1 MENETKAWWQSRTIM
16 ASLVTILIS
25 TLGAFKI
32 YLPED
37 IQGQLTDALL
47 ALVTALSGAATIY
60 GRLKAEK
67 NIAIKPPLPPSGG
80 TGAGLALIFA
90 MSLSLTACETMKTV
104 TPPAPKTPQ
113 QAVFLAESQYGV
125 ALKVALKYE
134 SLPRCG
140 AAAAALC
147 SDAAIVA
154 KIRLSQLAARAALDA
169 AESTVRNPVF
179 GVSAMESAVI
189 AATNAVQAFDK
200 VQLALGVKS

>member
-25 TLGAFKI
+25 MLGAFKI

-60 GRLKAEK
+60 GRVKAQK
-67 NIAIKPPLPPSGG
+67 NISVKPTLPPGGG
-80 TGAGLALIFA
+80 TGTGLALIFA
-90 MSLSLTACETMKTV
+90 MSLSLTACESLKTV

-113 QAVFLAESQYGV
+113 QAVFLAETQYGI

-147 SDAAIVA
+147 SDATIVA
-154 KIRLSQLAARAALDA
+154 KLRLSQIAARAALDA

-179 GVSAMESAVI
+179 GVSATESAVI

-200 VQLALGVKS
+200 VQLALGVRS

>member
-25 TLGAFKI
+25 MLGAFKI

-37 IQGQLTDALL
+37 VQGQLTDALL
-47 ALVTALSGAATIY
+47 ALVTAVSGAATIY
-60 GRLKAEK
+60 GRIKAEK
-67 NIAIKPPLPPSGG
+67 NISVKPPLPPSGG
-80 TGAGLALIFA
+80 TGAGIALIFA
-90 MSLSLTACETMKTV
+90 MSLSLTACETIKTV

-113 QAVFLAESQYGV
+113 QAVFLAEGQYGV
-125 ALKVALKYE
+125 ALKVALSYE

-140 AAAAALC
+140 GTVPKLC
-147 SDAAIVA
+147 SDKTIVE
-154 KIRLSQLAARAALDA
+154 KLRLSQLAARAALDA

-200 VQLALGVKS
+200 VQLALGVRS